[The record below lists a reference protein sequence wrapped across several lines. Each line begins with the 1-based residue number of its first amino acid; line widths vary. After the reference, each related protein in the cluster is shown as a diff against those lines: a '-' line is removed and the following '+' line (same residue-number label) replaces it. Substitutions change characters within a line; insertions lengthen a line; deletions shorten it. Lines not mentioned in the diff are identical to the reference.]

1 MSRAVCRTCWTWY
14 ANGES
19 VCPKCHT
26 RLVGAETRASVPSPS
41 DDPRGLSALGP
52 RDNGVSAPGPGETP
66 PPALTKPTADAPF
79 PAPAQSGSSGVS
91 WPIWLL
97 IGGGAIALIAVVG
110 LMVLGLKVTGALGPV
125 TSSDG
130 TISVRVPK
138 GWAEGTAVTSTVAK
152 PVLALAKLK
161 STNGVKPEF
170 VVADLGQ
177 SVPLATI
184 EANWDPVLRSGRVTV
199 PGTLAG
205 LTRTTVAGAPAL
217 SAEFH
222 GSKYTGQLL
231 FVDYGSKTYIVE
243 MASDPS
249 EFDLLR
255 DSDFSAILSS
265 WQWQ

>member
-19 VCPKCHT
+19 VCPKCQT
-26 RLVGAETRASVPSPS
+26 RLVGAETRTSAPSPRE
-41 DDPRGLSALGP
+41 DPGSLSAP
-52 RDNGVSAPGPGETP
+52 EQRETP
-66 PPALTKPTADAPF
+66 PPPLSQPTADAPF
-79 PAPAQSGSSGVS
+79 PAPAQSGSSGIS

-97 IGGGAIALIAVVG
+97 IGGGALAVVVVVG
-110 LMVLGLKVTGALGPV
+110 LLVLGLLVTGALGPV

-130 TISVRVPK
+130 AFSVKVPK
-138 GWAEGTAVTSTVAK
+138 GWAQGTAVTSTIAK
-152 PVLALAKLK
+152 PVLAMARLQA
-161 STNGVKPEF
+161 TNGVKPEF

-199 PGTLAG
+199 PGTLGA
-205 LTRTTVAGAPAL
+205 LTRSTVAGAPAL
-217 SAEFH
+217 SVEFH

-249 EFDLLR
+249 ESDALR
-255 DSDFSAILSS
+255 DNDFSAILSS

>member
-1 MSRAVCRTCWTWY
+1 LSRAVCRTCWTWY

-26 RLVGAETRASVPSPS
+26 RLVGAETRASAPSPS
-41 DDPRGLSALGP
+41 DDSAALATSGP
-52 RDNGVSAPGPGETP
+52 REAPS
-66 PPALTKPTADAPF
+66 PALTQPTPDAPF
-79 PAPAQSGSSGVS
+79 PTPAQSGSSGIG

-97 IGGGAIALIAVVG
+97 IGGGAIAVVVVVG
-110 LMVLGLKVTGALGPV
+110 LLVLGLLVTGALGPV

-130 TISVRVPK
+130 AFSVKVPK
-138 GWAEGTAVTSTVAK
+138 GWAQGTTVTSTIAK
-152 PVLALAKLK
+152 PVLAMARLQA
-161 STNGVKPEF
+161 TNGVKPEF

-199 PGTLAG
+199 PGTLDG
-205 LTRTTVAGAPAL
+205 LMRTTVAGAPAL
-217 SAEFH
+217 IAEYH
-222 GSKYTGQLL
+222 GSRYTGQLL